1 VSQETTV
8 CPEKTVKVIMG
19 IAALSLV
26 TIAVCMVILVS
37 RGNPVMV
44 RRQVMPVENRMP
56 MIPGIMA
63 QGGSMGQGMPE
74 GMNRLGQPKP
84 AGQPPEKPA
93 TK

>member
-1 VSQETTV
+1 
-8 CPEKTVKVIMG
+8 
-19 IAALSLV
+19 
-26 TIAVCMVILVS
+26 
-37 RGNPVMV
+37 
-44 RRQVMPVENRMP
+44 
-56 MIPGIMA
+56 MIPGIMP

>member
-1 VSQETTV
+1 MIQETTV
-8 CPEKTVKVIMG
+8 RPERTVKVIMG

-37 RGNPVMV
+37 RGNPVMM

-56 MIPGIMA
+56 MIPGIMP
-63 QGGSMGQGMPE
+63 QGGSMGQGRPE

>member
-1 VSQETTV
+1 MIQETTV
-8 CPEKTVKVIMG
+8 RPEKTVKVIMG

-56 MIPGIMA
+56 MIPGIMP

>member
-1 VSQETTV
+1 
-8 CPEKTVKVIMG
+8 MG

-37 RGNPVMV
+37 RGNPVVV

-56 MIPGIMA
+56 MIPGITP